1 MRKHMLLKKTSAFLL
16 AVSLTVYG
24 GTGGLNLR
32 NMWNVPVEAAEIIQ
46 TGSCGESATY
56 TLDGDGV
63 LTITGTGGVALDV
76 DLRMSDLIK
85 KTVIEDKITSIGY
98 DAFYGCSSLTDI
110 VILDSV
116 TSIGDSAFSGC
127 SSLTDIVIPD
137 SVTSIGDSAFSG
149 CSSLTDIQVDVS
161 NPLFTSDNGVLF
173 NHNKTTLIC
182 CPARKSGSYSIPD
195 SVTEIESYAF
205 YGCSSLTDIVIP
217 DSVTSIGNG
226 AFWGCSSLTD
236 IVIPDSVTF
245 IGYSAFYGCSSL
257 AIIEIPNTVKKIGFL
272 AFGYAYDVE
281 TGTDIK
287 IPNFTIYGFLDSEAE
302 RYANTND
309 FNFVPLLTTTEGI
322 TAALEDE
329 ETAKTASALTL
340 TTKEITDT
348 ATDTSVDYRLL
359 DELIENTVKTLTP
372 DAAADVTYKAY
383 DIVLLDADGHQT
395 QPQGSISV
403 RIPLPSGCKADTCH
417 IYRLEED
424 NTFTDMKATC
434 FNDVLT
440 FRTNHFSIYVI
451 TEQTLE
457 DASALISGDVNGDG
471 EVDIADALLIS
482 RYDAKLTEFDATQL
496 AYADVNDDNE
506 VNIADALLISRYDAK
521 LIDSLSG
528 K

>member
-110 VILDSV
+110 VI
-116 TSIGDSAFSGC
+116 
-127 SSLTDIVIPD
+127 PD

-161 NPLFTSDNGVLF
+161 NPRFTSHNGVLF
-173 NHNKTTLIC
+173 FNHDKTTLIC
-182 CPARKSGSYSIPD
+182 CPAGKSGSYS
-195 SVTEIESYAF
+195 
-205 YGCSSLTDIVIP
+205 IP

-245 IGYSAFYGCSSL
+245 IGYSAFYGCNSL

-340 TTKEITDT
+340 TLTTKEITDT

-403 RIPLPSGCKADTCH
+403 RIPLPSGFKADTCH

-434 FNDVLT
+434 SNNVLT

-451 TEQTLE
+451 TEQTLA

>member
-46 TGSCGESATY
+46 IGSCGESATY

-76 DLRMSDLIK
+76 DLRTSGLIE

-110 VILDSV
+110 VIPDSV
-116 TSIGDSAFSGC
+116 TSIGNHAFYGC

-137 SVTSIGDSAFSG
+137 SVTYIGGYAFRG

-161 NPLFTSDNGVLF
+161 NPRFTSHNGVLF
-173 NHNKTTLIC
+173 NHDITTLIC
-182 CPARKSGSYSIPD
+182 CPAGKSGSYSIPD
-195 SVTEIESYAF
+195 SVTEIDSSAF
-205 YGCSSLTDIVIP
+205 EGCSSLTDIVIP
-217 DSVTSIGNG
+217 DSVTSIGN
-226 AFWGCSSLTD
+226 F
-236 IVIPDSVTF
+236 
-245 IGYSAFYGCSSL
+245 AFYGCSSL
-257 AIIEIPNTVKKIGFL
+257 AIIEIPNTVKRIGSC
-272 AFGYAYDVE
+272 AIGYEAYDSE
-281 TGTDIK
+281 TRTYIK

-302 RYANTND
+302 RYANDED

-329 ETAKTASALTL
+329 ETAKAASALTL

-348 ATDTSVDYRLL
+348 VTDTSVDYRLL

-383 DIVLLDADGHQT
+383 DIGLLDADGHQT

-403 RIPLPSGCKADTCH
+403 RIPLPSGFKADTCH

-434 FNDVLT
+434 SNNVLT

-451 TEQTLE
+451 TEQTLA